1 MNCFYFSFV
10 ITCQAD
16 KIFFFISDL
25 ELKMHFSIIL
35 FLICFFFFFNHFFP
49 FTHHRLYPGKQKA
62 PVRPNK
68 VFIDIETSLY
78 KLSAEPSKRPND
90 KSFRYTSYHHL
101 TGNLGMSRGVWG
113 CMQMW
118 TYIRTLAKAHVQYW
132 KNKPFVIITQTFEI
146 ISTCSF
152 HVRF

>member
-1 MNCFYFSFV
+1 MNCFYFNFNLRF
-10 ITCQAD
+10 IWG
-16 KIFFFISDL
+16 KIFHQLDGWFHRITLSSFDYFY
-25 ELKMHFSIIL
+25 MHFLPS
-35 FLICFFFFFNHFFP
+35 FFSL
-49 FTHHRLYPGKQKA
+49 THHRLYPGKQKA

-101 TGNLGMSRGVWG
+101 TGNLGLSRGVWG
-113 CMQMW
+113 CVQMW
-118 TYIRTLAKAHVQYW
+118 TYIRTLALPRVQYW

-146 ISTCSF
+146 ISTCSCPVGF
-152 HVRF
+152 